1 MKNKNKKKNKN
12 NPGKA
17 NQKGNGEEFCPFCLE
32 PIRYSERQIEKK
44 HSNIIKCPNGHLL
57 HKKCVLDNKAKAP
70 EDIKCPQP
78 GCKKKI
84 DLSKLPKFTK
94 EEKKRIQ
101 IKNDE
106 KIAQAEQR
114 AYNIEKKMYED
125 RQVRNYINTS
135 LPNIMNRTLD
145 VSRPI
150 NPDIPTAV
158 LVSSF
163 NNNIRRGNNHPDF
176 INLMGNYINHVL
188 AVDEDYMENRINRNV
203 RRRLRESFT
212 NEYNRRLNILVD
224 LFRQQEEEEQE
235 EQKEPQE

>member
-1 MKNKNKKKNKN
+1 LKNKNKKKNKN

-44 HSNIIKCPNGHLL
+44 HSNIIKCP
-57 HKKCVLDNKAKAP
+57 K
-70 EDIKCPQP
+70 P

-114 AYNIEKKMYED
+114 ACNIEKKMYED